1 MNGALPL
8 DALRRVIRELPGGFS
23 PAREAALASF
33 AEQGFPTVRN
43 ENWKYTDLA
52 RVIETSRGWLLAG
65 GERAAPDLA
74 QIEAIRSRIDAHW
87 LVLANGVLC
96 EDVADAAALAL
107 LGAAAVGGADNDFRE
122 PLSDLNAALTHREL
136 HLLFGKGFR
145 NEKPVAILLADT
157 AGTSPVVSQA
167 RVSVRV
173 DDAVRASL
181 IEYHV
186 SSGSAA
192 HYSNALVK
200 LNLGTGAGCRYV
212 RIQERALGHSQ
223 TARLDVRLGRDAEL
237 EHFGIDIGGGLAR
250 NDLALAIEG
259 RNSTAILN
267 GLYLAG
273 PGQHV
278 DNHTRT
284 DHRVGPA
291 RSRQEYR
298 GVLSGR
304 CRAVWNGKAVVHRGA
319 DGTDLEQANHNLL
332 LSEHA
337 EIDAK
342 PELEIYAD
350 DVKAAHGTT
359 VGQLDERAL
368 FYLRTRGIGPARA
381 RRILT
386 RAFAATVIDTVPIA
400 ALRELLGD
408 KVEARLRA
416 MAAGESE

>member
-1 MNGALPL
+1 MNTALPI
-8 DALRRVIRELPGGFS
+8 DALRRVIRELPDGLS
-23 PAREAALASF
+23 SAREAALASF
-33 AEQGFPTVRN
+33 AEQGFPSPRN
-43 ENWKYTDLA
+43 EDWKYTDLERA
-52 RVIETSRGWLLAG
+52 IDTSRGWLSAG
-65 GERAAPDLA
+65 GTLDAPDLA
-74 QIEAIRSRIDAHW
+74 QIRAIRSGIDAHW
-87 LVLANGVLC
+87 LVIANGVLL
-96 EDVADAAALAL
+96 EDLSDAPALAL
-107 LGAAAVGGADNDFRE
+107 LDADTAGKTDSDFRT
-122 PLSDLNAALTHREL
+122 PLSDLNAALSHQSL
-136 HLLFGKGFR
+136 HLHFRKGYTSDT
-145 NEKPVAILLADT
+145 PVAILIADT
-157 AGTSPVVSQA
+157 AAASPVVSQA
-167 RVSVRV
+167 RVAIRV
-173 DDAVRASL
+173 DDSVSASL

-192 HYSNALVK
+192 HYSNALVR
-200 LNLGTGAGCRYV
+200 LDLGAGAGCRYV

-237 EHFGIDIGGGLAR
+237 EHFGIDLGGGLAR
-250 NDLALAIEG
+250 NDLAIAIEG
-259 RNSTAILN
+259 RNSSAILN

-291 RSRQEYR
+291 KSRQEYR

-304 CRAVWNGKAVVHRGA
+304 CRAVWNGRAIIHPGA
-319 DGTDLEQANHNLL
+319 DGTELEQANHNLL

-359 VGQLDERAL
+359 VGQLDEGAL
-368 FYLRTRGIGPARA
+368 FYLRTRGLSASRA

-386 RAFAATVIDTVPIA
+386 RAFAATVVDTVPIA
-400 ALRELLGD
+400 ALRDPLGE

-416 MAAGESE
+416 MAAGAVQ